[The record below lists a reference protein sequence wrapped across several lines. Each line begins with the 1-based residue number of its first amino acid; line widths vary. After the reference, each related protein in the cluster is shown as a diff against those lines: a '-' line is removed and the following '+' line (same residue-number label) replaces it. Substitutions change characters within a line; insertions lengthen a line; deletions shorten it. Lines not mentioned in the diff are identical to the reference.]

1 MVQFGTKEPVVGPV
15 LGTFHA
21 RTWAAPLPTL
31 KTKRSF
37 RSAANDDRPTIGSA
51 GTASIAA

>member
-1 MVQFGTKEPVVGPV
+1 MVQFGTKEPVVGLA